1 MILFFSII
9 LVFAQVIPERVE
21 TVDQAVALIDAAQ
34 TEILLRTP
42 TLTSQPVAD
51 ALMRAA
57 NVRGISIFIVTEGDK
72 VRNSNSYGP
81 DLSLFMTVG
90 MATAQ
95 LKPMLIVDEQ
105 FVVEGDVL
113 AGVQTI
119 FSKESFAFDSKERAR
134 GRAKEFMTLLEK
146 SVPLELDDSAL
157 LELRR

>member
-57 NVRGISIFIVTEGDK
+57 NSRGISVFVVTEEE
-72 VRNSNSYGP
+72 RIMASNSYGP

-90 MATAQ
+90 MTAVQ
-95 LKPMLIVDEQ
+95 LKPLLIVDQQ

-113 AGVQTI
+113 AGVQTM
-119 FSKESFAFDSKERAR
+119 FSKDSYAFESKERAQ
-134 GRAKEFMTLLEK
+134 GRVEEFMTLLGD
-146 SVPLELDDSAL
+146 SILLELDDRAL
-157 LELRR
+157 LALRR